1 MLVKDRPPSFVTIGD
16 MIRAAIGAI
25 RPAEKLTVTE
35 AATRY
40 VKIREKNYSGPWL
53 PDRTP
58 YVCEPQDTLTSLDY
72 TGMAFVGPAR
82 CGKSQMWLNWMSHSA
97 KCDPEDMM
105 LMQMSLARAREF
117 SLSDLRKLFRNSP
130 DIRELLVP
138 GRQNDNVF
146 DKNFL
151 SGMRVTIIP
160 PTINELSGK
169 TSGRN
174 WSMDYDRLDTN
185 IDGEGSGWTL
195 LKARAKTLGR
205 HGMTV
210 AESSPG
216 FPIQDPKW
224 IAKSPHEAP
233 PCEGI
238 LSIYNNGDRRRWYWR
253 CPQCN
258 EAFEPDFKLL
268 VYPESTDPMES
279 AEQVVMV
286 CPHDGF
292 PMTPD
297 MQYELNLGGRWL
309 KEGQLWLPDGSIV
322 GTPRRSDIASFWLK
336 GPAAG
341 FNTWQTLVLDYL
353 NAEAEYERTGSEE
366 TLKAVINTGHG
377 LPYLPKA
384 LEAGRL
390 PEELKA
396 RAKHYS
402 QKGVVPPGVAFLVT
416 TIDVQAGGRPCFVCH
431 TYGIGV
437 GGDIWH
443 VDMWKIRKSRRLDE
457 DNERKLIDP
466 AAYPEDWDIL
476 IDEVIEKTYPLAD
489 DKAGRHMQVKIIAC
503 DSGGAGANASEKKS
517 QQPSGP
523 VVSVTSNAYEF
534 YRRLRDDEQG
544 RNYHRRFHLVKGSPS
559 RDGATPRIH
568 RTMPDSQQKDKWAIA
583 RGDVPVWLV
592 NSNMVKD
599 QVSNRL
605 GRTDPGGQIH
615 FPVWFDEDGEL
626 VDIDWLYKQL
636 TAEVRTGKGWEKVGR
651 NKNEA
656 FDLLAYCIAICLIP
670 DIRIEHLDWS
680 NPPGWA
686 QVDWDKND
694 LVFKPVEGMPF
705 APEKPK
711 PGKTL
716 EELAEELT

>member
-1 MLVKDRPPSFVTIGD
+1 
-16 MIRAAIGAI
+16 
-25 RPAEKLTVTE
+25 
-35 AATRY
+35 
-40 VKIREKNYSGPWL
+40 
-53 PDRTP
+53 
-58 YVCEPQDTLTSLDY
+58 
-72 TGMAFVGPAR
+72 
-82 CGKSQMWLNWMSHSA
+82 MSHSA

-130 DIRELLVP
+130 DIRALLVP

-146 DKNFL
+146 DKTFL

-174 WSMDYDRLDTN
+174 WSMDYDRLDSN

-216 FPIQDPKW
+216 FPITDPKW
-224 IAKSPHEAP
+224 FASSPHEAP

-253 CPQCN
+253 CPQCRN
-258 EAFEPDFKLL
+258 AFEGDFKLL
-268 VYPESTDPMES
+268 QYPKSDDPMES

-286 CPHDGF
+286 CPHNGCIL
-292 PMTPD
+292 TPD

-309 KEGQLWLPDGSIV
+309 KEGQHWLEDGSVV

-341 FNTWQTLVLDYL
+341 FNTWQQLVLDYL

-366 TLKAVINTGHG
+366 TLKAVINTGQG

-396 RAKHYS
+396 RAQPYS
-402 QKGVVPPGVAFLVT
+402 QKGVVPLGVAFLVT
-416 TIDVQAGGRPCFVCH
+416 TIDVQAGARPCFVCH
-431 TYGIGV
+431 TYGIGE
-437 GGDIWH
+437 GGDVWH
-443 VDMWKIRKSRRLDE
+443 VDMWKIRKSKRDAKGAGVVE
-457 DNERKLIDP
+457 GERAPIDP
-466 AAYPEDWDIL
+466 ASYPEDWDVL
-476 IDEVIEKTYPLAD
+476 VDEVLEKTYPLGD
-489 DKAGRHMQVKIIAC
+489 DSGRHMQVKVVAC
-503 DSGGAGANASEKKS
+503 DSGGASASGNEKKKS

-534 YRRLRDDEQG
+534 WRRLRDDPEG

-559 RDGATPRIH
+559 RDGATPRIM
-568 RTMPDSQQKDKWAIA
+568 RSMPDSQQKDKWAIA

-615 FPVWFDEDGEL
+615 FPVWFDDEGEP

-636 TAEVRTGKGWEKVGR
+636 TAEVRTPKGWEKVGR

-656 FDLLAYCIAICLIP
+656 FDLLAYCIAICLHP
-670 DIRIEHLDWS
+670 DIRLEHLDWTR
-680 NPPGWA
+680 PPGWA
-686 QVDWDKND
+686 QTDWGKND
-694 LVFKPVEGMPF
+694 LVFLPVEGLPF

-711 PGKTL
+711 QAKSL
-716 EELAEELT
+716 AELAEDLA